1 MILKIFFS
9 FFFIY
14 QLYDVEYPLK
24 LFLFYHSSSRLQAH
38 RLDTTLDTESEREYI
53 LFLCPT
59 GPLLNEVSKFYE
71 NSYSKCGSNS
81 AHNLFPHVTLSS
93 FFKVG
98 LHFLWI
104 GLFQKKKC
112 TPCWRYRFFWSWPS
126 WNFPFSFC
134 TVPPGNPCFFLK
146 FWYTPWNCQG
156 GGLQFFSGKGNKKF
170 VSFPWDSFG
179 CRFLT
184 LQTKNKLSI
193 SFHLL

>member
-1 MILKIFFS
+1 MFLKIF

-104 GLFQKKKC
+104 GLFQKK
-112 TPCWRYRFFWSWPS
+112 
-126 WNFPFSFC
+126 N
-134 TVPPGNPCFFLK
+134 VPPVEDIDFFEVDPPGIFHFL
-146 FWYTPWNCQG
+146 FALSP
-156 GGLQFFSGKGNKKF
+156 LEIHVFS
-170 VSFPWDSFG
+170 
-179 CRFLT
+179 
-184 LQTKNKLSI
+184 
-193 SFHLL
+193 

>member
-1 MILKIFFS
+1 MILKIFF
-9 FFFIY
+9 FFSFIY
-14 QLYDVEYPLK
+14 QLYDVEHPLK

-104 GLFQKKKC
+104 GLFQKKIYPLLKISIFLKLTLLEFSIFFLHC
-112 TPCWRYRFFWSWPS
+112 PPWKSMFFPKILVYTLELPGGVTIFFW
-126 WNFPFSFC
+126 
-134 TVPPGNPCFFLK
+134 K
-146 FWYTPWNCQG
+146 
-156 GGLQFFSGKGNKKF
+156 
-170 VSFPWDSFG
+170 
-179 CRFLT
+179 RE
-184 LQTKNKLSI
+184 
-193 SFHLL
+193 